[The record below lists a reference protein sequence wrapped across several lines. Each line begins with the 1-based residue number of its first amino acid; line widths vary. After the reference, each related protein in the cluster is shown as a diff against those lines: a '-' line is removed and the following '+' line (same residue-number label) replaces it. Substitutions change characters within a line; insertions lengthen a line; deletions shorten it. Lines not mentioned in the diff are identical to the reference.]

1 MCSRTRLGG
10 AVLILAAVISGCR
23 DPSVAD
29 PPAVVP
35 TSSIPAPVEPKWLTT
50 DDLEKVDEAAIDEI
64 DVFVLMSSAA
74 LEAGSDTAKAASDRD
89 EALTA
94 VVLMTKYLLHQL
106 FYEVSFDTNL
116 HPADD
121 PRFYNALVMFE
132 QNAGL
137 SVDGTFSFAEFGRLS
152 YLAGLETEQRITLP
166 FKFVRGNGST
176 YVTATGTWVLQGEQI
191 AYPLNTSEITCR
203 RSDGL
208 CVDFHVDVHM
218 PTSASPGLPQI
229 MPIIDYYDITNWT
242 PTEVRA
248 VSRMG
253 CRQNVLTINIST
265 ETVHTVN
272 TDLTEDG
279 CPVVG
284 RLEKPRLATLE
295 DGFQTARA
303 YFDERREA
311 LAGVSRS
318 PLFSGDVQAGA
329 R

>member
-218 PTSASPGLPQI
+218 PTSASPGSFPYGMSSERAHNQYFYRDSAYRQHGLDRRR
-229 MPIIDYYDITNWT
+229 MSGRG
-242 PTEVRA
+242 PT
-248 VSRMG
+248 
-253 CRQNVLTINIST
+253 
-265 ETVHTVN
+265 
-272 TDLTEDG
+272 
-279 CPVVG
+279 
-284 RLEKPRLATLE
+284 
-295 DGFQTARA
+295 
-303 YFDERREA
+303 REA
-311 LAGVSRS
+311 ETCDARGRVPDRPGLLRRTPG
-318 PLFSGDVQAGA
+318 GA
-329 R
+329 RGGFPEPTVFRRCAGGR